1 MDVIAVKDLW
11 FNYGD
16 LVVLKG
22 INFSV
27 KRGEV
32 FSLLGTNGAGK
43 TTLIRLLCG
52 KMKASR
58 GDIKVLNL
66 VPYFEREELLKR
78 IGLVEENSGH
88 YKRLSVWDNLI
99 FFAEIFG
106 VELPANRVRE
116 LLELVELQDKAEEPV
131 SSLSK
136 GMRQRLALAR
146 ALLHKPELLF
156 LDEPSSGLDSYAA
169 ERLHK
174 FILDY
179 CSQGGT
185 VFLTTHYLE
194 EAEKLS
200 SRVAILNE
208 GEIVCCGNPL
218 ELCAEHLPEKVEIV
232 RAGKKIFVAPG
243 LEELFFKFTQKSWK
257 RIES

>member
-1 MDVIAVKDLW
+1 MDTIIVEDLW
-11 FNYGD
+11 FSYGD
-16 LVVLKG
+16 LSVLKG
-22 INFSV
+22 ISFSV
-27 KRGEV
+27 PKGQV
-32 FSLLGTNGAGK
+32 FGLLGTNGAGK

-52 KMKASR
+52 KMKIAR
-58 GDIKVLNL
+58 GKVRVLGVDPCL
-66 VPYFEREELLKR
+66 ERKGLLPK

-88 YKRLSVWDNLI
+88 YNRLSVRDNLL

-106 VELPANRVRE
+106 VDSPNKRVGE
-116 LLELVELQDKAEEPV
+116 LLDLVELQNKAGETV

-174 FILDY
+174 FILNY
-179 CSQGGT
+179 CFQGGT

-194 EAEKLS
+194 EAEKLCS
-200 SRVAILNE
+200 KVAILND

-218 ELCAEHLPEKVEIV
+218 ELCAEHLPEKVEIIK
-232 RAGKKIFVAPG
+232 AGKKILVSPG
-243 LEELFFKFTQKSWK
+243 LEELFFKFTQKAWK
-257 RIES
+257 RTES